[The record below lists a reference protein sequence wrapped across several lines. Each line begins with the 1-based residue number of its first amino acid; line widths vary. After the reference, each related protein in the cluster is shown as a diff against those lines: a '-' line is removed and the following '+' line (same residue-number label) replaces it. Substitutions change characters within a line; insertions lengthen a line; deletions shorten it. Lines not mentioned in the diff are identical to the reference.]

1 MSIIVNDPLA
11 SHTTRIKQERTS
23 VDRIV
28 NTARTL
34 IRQVHV
40 VGWFVLVEVSKSS
53 KAKVGDLHNVILAD
67 QDVGRA

>member
-1 MSIIVNDPLA
+1 MIVD
-11 SHTTRIKQERTS
+11 
-23 VDRIV
+23 
-28 NTARTL
+28 TARTL
-34 IRQVHV
+34 VRQVHV